1 MNKISKLKIVT
12 VFLMAML
19 IIFSAKSSFA
29 QPITTIGN
37 STGNSTN
44 NTPVNNIAQNNVT
57 NNVVNTVAPE
67 PVNNTVLPDTGASS
81 STGIIILMVLTSVS
95 AVYTYIK
102 VKEYNI

>member
-29 QPITTIGN
+29 QPTQPITTIGN

-44 NTPVNNIAQNNVT
+44 NT
-57 NNVVNTVAPE
+57 

-95 AVYTYIK
+95 AVYTYMK